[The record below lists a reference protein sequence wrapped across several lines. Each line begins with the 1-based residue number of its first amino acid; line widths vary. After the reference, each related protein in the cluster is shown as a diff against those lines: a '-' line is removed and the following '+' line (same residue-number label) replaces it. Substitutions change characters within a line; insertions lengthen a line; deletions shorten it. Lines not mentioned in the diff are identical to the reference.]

1 MKKSKKA
8 LILLLIL
15 VLVLSMSL
23 VACNKRGQNGAQRE
37 RTRQTNRVE
46 QIFLSG
52 VNPKWSSDL
61 PDDAVATLDNAGD
74 YVVTKGW
81 TSLVCDVVKNSS
93 LQTAKIKSLADTLQS
108 DDGKKLLKEFSNNAE
123 LLVPMLKKI
132 GLTASDVSTLA
143 YDLISKLIS
152 DGKNTVASIVDR
164 LDIVKDIMI
173 QNAANAQALENVS
186 INRAVLN
193 LAKQSLD
200 ATQEQKAEMQSALY
214 GAKNAMG
221 ELIAFAY
228 DTSVNTLTDE
238 LYSKMFGD
246 EGALSNVSES
256 ELATLVNALLGN
268 VTRLKN
274 ALTQEEIEKLDVALD
289 LFINNF
295 DNKSIS
301 SAVYSQIIKYAKYA
315 YMAVD
320 VIPSLC
326 EVAIA
331 GESVISG
338 KDFITDFLKVVK
350 LNEEKTLDDTTS
362 SLNKLILSARIIDG
376 VMQSGKFDQKGIN
389 ALIDRV
395 CEQGAEGYQKAMPLI
410 ILDLLLNVSDLV
422 KEVDGDTLR
431 PTHPDIIDKDT
442 LTIMLGSLLFNA
454 NIEKMK
460 QAYYDF
466 ELNPTQENLTALYN
480 IAGFTGIEG
489 LLGEK
494 CPYQLPVQL
503 TDEVMSDIKNWFN
516 WQIGKI
522 AAVSNK
528 IAACIPSV
536 KADLKAFISDYYAEN
551 SPSKAAIK
559 QIAGWQIFTQNV
571 EENDVQNVY
580 LPVLSDSKI
589 LGAATL
595 FVW

>member
-1 MKKSKKA
+1 MKKSKNV
-8 LILLLIL
+8 LILLLAL
-15 VLVLSMSL
+15 VLLMSASL
-23 VACNKRGQNGAQRE
+23 VACNNRGNAAQKE
-37 RTRQTNRVE
+37 RANQTSRVE
-46 QIFLSG
+46 QTFLSG
-52 VNPKWSSDL
+52 INEKWSANLSDEEI
-61 PDDAVATLDNAGD
+61 ATLENAGD

-81 TSLVCDVVKNSS
+81 TSLVCDVVNASS
-93 LQTAKIKSLADTLQS
+93 LQTAKIKSLADSLES
-108 DDGKKLLKEFSNNAE
+108 EEGKKLLKEFSNNAE
-123 LLVPMLKKI
+123 LLVPMLKQI

-152 DGKNTVASIVDR
+152 DGRTTVSNIVDR
-164 LDIVKDIMI
+164 LDNVKDVMI
-173 QNAANAQALENVS
+173 RNSVSAAALENVS
-186 INRAVLN
+186 ANRAVLN
-193 LAKQSLD
+193 LAKQSLNATD
-200 ATQEQKAEMQSALY
+200 AQKSEMQSALS
-214 GAKNAMG
+214 NAQSAMS

-238 LYSKMFGD
+238 LYSKLFGD
-246 EGALSNVSES
+246 DGALSNVSES
-256 ELATLVNALLGN
+256 ELATLVSALLSN
-268 VTRLKN
+268 VSRLKN
-274 ALTQEEIEKLDVALD
+274 ALTQSEIEKLDVALD
-289 LFINNF
+289 LFISNF

-395 CEQGAEGYQKAMPLI
+395 CRQGAEGYQKAMPLI
-410 ILDLLLNVSDLV
+410 ILDLLLNFSDIV
-422 KEVDGDTLR
+422 AKIESDKFV
-431 PTHPDIIDKDT
+431 PSHPDIISQDMFT
-442 LTIMLGSLLFNA
+442 TMLGALFFNL

-460 QAYYDF
+460 QAYYNF
-466 ELNPTQENLTALYN
+466 ELNPTQEKLTALYN
-480 IAGFTGIEG
+480 IANFTVIEG

-494 CPYQLPVQL
+494 CPYQLPVKL

-536 KADLKAFISDYYAEN
+536 KADLKAFVGDYYVDG
-551 SPSKAAIK
+551 SKSAAAIK
-559 QIAGWQIFTQNV
+559 TIAQWSLF
-571 EENDVQNVY
+571 EKDVDEKTMETEYMPILLN
-580 LPVLSDSKI
+580 SKI
-589 LGAATL
+589 LGAALL
-595 FVW
+595 FGF

>member
-1 MKKSKKA
+1 MKKSKNV
-8 LILLLIL
+8 LILLLAL
-15 VLVLSMSL
+15 VLLMSASL
-23 VACNKRGQNGAQRE
+23 VACNNRGNAAQKE
-37 RTRQTNRVE
+37 RANQTSRVE
-46 QIFLSG
+46 QTFLSG
-52 VNPKWSSDL
+52 INEKWSANLSDEEI
-61 PDDAVATLDNAGD
+61 ATLENAGD

-81 TSLVCDVVKNSS
+81 TSLVCDVVNASS
-93 LQTAKIKSLADTLQS
+93 LQTAKIKSLADSLES
-108 DDGKKLLKEFSNNAE
+108 EGGKKLLKEFSNNAE
-123 LLVPMLKKI
+123 LLVPMLKQI

-238 LYSKMFGD
+238 LYSKLFGD
-246 EGALSNVSES
+246 DGALSNVSES
-256 ELATLVNALLGN
+256 ELATLVSALLSN
-268 VTRLKN
+268 VSRLKN
-274 ALTQEEIEKLDVALD
+274 ALTQSEIEKLDVALD
-289 LFINNF
+289 LFISNF

-326 EVAIA
+326 DVALA
-331 GESVISG
+331 SKDVMSN
-338 KDFITDFLKVVK
+338 KDFITDFLSVVK
-350 LNEEKTLDDTTS
+350 LDEEKKLNESTS
-362 SLNKLILSARIIDG
+362 SLNKLVLAARLIDG
-376 VMQSGKFDQKGIN
+376 VMESGKFDQNGIN
-389 ALIDRV
+389 GLIDRV
-395 CEQGAEGYQKAMPLI
+395 CRQGAEGYQKAMPLI
-410 ILDLLLNVSDLV
+410 ILDLLLNFSDIV
-422 KEVDGDTLR
+422 AKIESDKFV
-431 PTHPDIIDKDT
+431 PSHPDIISQDMFT
-442 LTIMLGSLLFNA
+442 TMLGALFFNL

-460 QAYYDF
+460 QAYYNF
-466 ELNPTQENLTALYN
+466 ELNPTQEKLTALYN
-480 IAGFTGIEG
+480 IANFTVIEG

-494 CPYQLPVQL
+494 CPYQLPVKL

-536 KADLKAFISDYYAEN
+536 KADLKAFVGDYYVDG
-551 SPSKAAIK
+551 SKSAAAIK
-559 QIAGWQIFTQNV
+559 TIAQWSLF
-571 EENDVQNVY
+571 EKDVDEKTMETEYMPILLN
-580 LPVLSDSKI
+580 SKI
-589 LGAATL
+589 LGAALL
-595 FVW
+595 FGF

>member
-1 MKKSKKA
+1 MKKSKNV
-8 LILLLIL
+8 LILLLAL
-15 VLVLSMSL
+15 VLLMSASL
-23 VACNKRGQNGAQRE
+23 VACNNRGNAAQKE
-37 RTRQTNRVE
+37 RANQTSRVE
-46 QIFLSG
+46 QTFLSG
-52 VNPKWSSDL
+52 INEKWSANLSDEEI
-61 PDDAVATLDNAGD
+61 ATLENAGD

-81 TSLVCDVVKNSS
+81 TSLVCDVVNASS
-93 LQTAKIKSLADTLQS
+93 LQTAKIKSLADSLES
-108 DDGKKLLKEFSNNAE
+108 EEGKKLLKEFSNNAE
-123 LLVPMLKKI
+123 LLVPMLKQI

-152 DGKNTVASIVDR
+152 DGRNTVSNIVDR
-164 LDIVKDIMI
+164 LDNVKDVMI
-173 QNAANAQALENVS
+173 RNSASAAALENVS
-186 INRAVLN
+186 ANRAVLN
-193 LAKQSLD
+193 LAKQSLNATD
-200 ATQEQKAEMQSALY
+200 AQKSEMQSALS
-214 GAKNAMG
+214 NAQSAMS

-238 LYSKMFGD
+238 LYSKLFGD
-246 EGALSNVSES
+246 DGALSNVSES
-256 ELATLVNALLGN
+256 ELATLVSALLSN
-268 VTRLKN
+268 VSRLKN
-274 ALTQEEIEKLDVALD
+274 ALTQSEIEKLDVALD
-289 LFINNF
+289 LFISNF

-326 EVAIA
+326 DVALA
-331 GESVISG
+331 SKDVMSN
-338 KDFITDFLKVVK
+338 KDFITDFLSVVK
-350 LNEEKTLDDTTS
+350 LDEEKKLNESTS

-376 VMQSGKFDQKGIN
+376 VMQSGKFDQNGIN

-395 CEQGAEGYQKAMPLI
+395 CKQGTEGYQKAMPLI

-422 KEVDGDTLR
+422 KEMDGDTLR

-442 LTIMLGSLLFNA
+442 LTIMLGSLLFSA

>member
-1 MKKSKKA
+1 MKKSKNV
-8 LILLLIL
+8 LILLLAL
-15 VLVLSMSL
+15 VLLMSASL
-23 VACNKRGQNGAQRE
+23 VACNNRGNAAQKE
-37 RTRQTNRVE
+37 RANQTSRVE
-46 QIFLSG
+46 QTFLSG
-52 VNPKWSSDL
+52 INEKWSANLSDEEI
-61 PDDAVATLDNAGD
+61 ATLENAGD

-81 TSLVCDVVKNSS
+81 TSLVCDVVNASS
-93 LQTAKIKSLADTLQS
+93 LQTAKIKSLADSLES
-108 DDGKKLLKEFSNNAE
+108 EEGKKLLKEFSNNAE
-123 LLVPMLKKI
+123 LLVPMLKQI

-395 CEQGAEGYQKAMPLI
+395 CRQGAEGYQKAMPLI
-410 ILDLLLNVSDLV
+410 ILDLLLNFSDIV
-422 KEVDGDTLR
+422 AKIESDKFV
-431 PTHPDIIDKDT
+431 PSHPDIISQDMFT
-442 LTIMLGSLLFNA
+442 TMLGALFFNL

-460 QAYYDF
+460 QAYYNF
-466 ELNPTQENLTALYN
+466 ELNPTQEKLTALYN
-480 IAGFTGIEG
+480 IANFTVIEG

-494 CPYQLPVQL
+494 CPYQLPVKL

-536 KADLKAFISDYYAEN
+536 KADLKAFVGDYYVDG
-551 SPSKAAIK
+551 SKSAAAIK
-559 QIAGWQIFTQNV
+559 TIAQWSLF
-571 EENDVQNVY
+571 EKDVDEKTMETEYMPILLN
-580 LPVLSDSKI
+580 SKI
-589 LGAATL
+589 LGAALL
-595 FVW
+595 FGF

>member
-1 MKKSKKA
+1 MKKSKNV
-8 LILLLIL
+8 LILLLAL
-15 VLVLSMSL
+15 VLLMSASL
-23 VACNKRGQNGAQRE
+23 VACNNRGNAAQKE
-37 RTRQTNRVE
+37 RANQTSRVE
-46 QIFLSG
+46 QTFLSG
-52 VNPKWSSDL
+52 INEKWSANLSDEEI
-61 PDDAVATLDNAGD
+61 ATLENAGD

-81 TSLVCDVVKNSS
+81 TSLVCDVVNASS
-93 LQTAKIKSLADTLQS
+93 LQTAKIKSLADSLES
-108 DDGKKLLKEFSNNAE
+108 EEGKKLLKEFSNNAE
-123 LLVPMLKKI
+123 LLVPMLKQI

-152 DGKNTVASIVDR
+152 DGRTTVSNIVDR
-164 LDIVKDIMI
+164 LDNVKDVMI
-173 QNAANAQALENVS
+173 RNSASAAALENVS
-186 INRAVLN
+186 ANRAVLN
-193 LAKQSLD
+193 LAKQSLNATD
-200 ATQEQKAEMQSALY
+200 AQKSEMQSALS
-214 GAKNAMG
+214 NAQSAMS

-228 DTSVNTLTDE
+228 YTSVNTLTDE
-238 LYSKMFGD
+238 LYSKLFGD
-246 EGALSNVSES
+246 DGALSNVSES
-256 ELATLVNALLGN
+256 ELATLVSALLSN
-268 VTRLKN
+268 VSRLKN
-274 ALTQEEIEKLDVALD
+274 ALTQSEIEKLDVALD
-289 LFINNF
+289 LFISNF

-326 EVAIA
+326 DVALA
-331 GESVISG
+331 SKDVMSN
-338 KDFITDFLKVVK
+338 KDFITDFLSVVK
-350 LNEEKTLDDTTS
+350 LDEEKKLNDSTS
-362 SLNKLILSARIIDG
+362 SLNKLVLAARLIDG
-376 VMQSGKFDQKGIN
+376 VMQSGKFDQNGIN

-395 CEQGAEGYQKAMPLI
+395 CKQGTEGYQKAMPLI

-422 KEVDGDTLR
+422 KEMDGDTLR

-442 LTIMLGSLLFNA
+442 LTIMLGSLLFSA

>member
-37 RTRQTNRVE
+37 RARQTNRVE

-61 PDDAVATLDNAGD
+61 SDDAVATLDNAGD

-108 DDGKKLLKEFSNNAE
+108 DDGKKLLKEFSDNAE

-186 INRAVLN
+186 VNRAVLN

-376 VMQSGKFDQKGIN
+376 VMASGKFDQKGIN

-395 CEQGAEGYQKAMPLI
+395 CKQGTEGYQKAIPLI
-410 ILDLLLNVSDLV
+410 ILDLLLNFSDIV
-422 KEVDGDTLR
+422 AKIESDKFV
-431 PTHPDIIDKDT
+431 PSHPDIISQDMFT
-442 LTIMLGSLLFNA
+442 TMLGALFFNL

-466 ELNPTQENLTALYN
+466 ELNPTQKKLTALSD
-480 IAGFTGIEG
+480 IAKFIGIEG

-494 CPYQLPVQL
+494 CPYQLPVEL

-536 KADLKAFISDYYAEN
+536 KADLKAFVGDYYVDG
-551 SPSKAAIK
+551 SKSATAIK
-559 QIAGWQIFTQNV
+559 TIAQWPLF
-571 EENDVQNVY
+571 EKDVDEKTMETKY
-580 LPVLSDSKI
+580 MPTLLDSKI
-589 LGAATL
+589 LGAALL
-595 FVW
+595 FGF

>member
-1 MKKSKKA
+1 MKKSKNV
-8 LILLLIL
+8 LILLLAL
-15 VLVLSMSL
+15 VLLMSASL
-23 VACNKRGQNGAQRE
+23 VACNNRGNAAQKE
-37 RTRQTNRVE
+37 RAKQTSRVE
-46 QIFLSG
+46 QTFLSG
-52 VNPKWSSDL
+52 INEKWSANLSDEEI
-61 PDDAVATLDNAGD
+61 ATLENAGD

-81 TSLVCDVVKNSS
+81 TSLVCDVVNASS
-93 LQTAKIKSLADTLQS
+93 LQTAKIKSLADSLES
-108 DDGKKLLKEFSNNAE
+108 EEGKKLLKEFSNNAE
-123 LLVPMLKKI
+123 LLVPMLKQI

-152 DGKNTVASIVDR
+152 DGRTTVSNIVDR
-164 LDIVKDIMI
+164 LDNVKDVMI
-173 QNAANAQALENVS
+173 RNSASAAALENVS
-186 INRAVLN
+186 ANRAVLN
-193 LAKQSLD
+193 LAKQSLNATD
-200 ATQEQKAEMQSALY
+200 AQKSEMQSALS
-214 GAKNAMG
+214 NAQSAMS

-238 LYSKMFGD
+238 LYSKLFGD
-246 EGALSNVSES
+246 DGALSNVSES
-256 ELATLVNALLGN
+256 ELATLVSALLSN
-268 VTRLKN
+268 VSRLKN
-274 ALTQEEIEKLDVALD
+274 ALTQSEIEKLDVALD
-289 LFINNF
+289 LFISNF

-326 EVAIA
+326 DVALA
-331 GESVISG
+331 SKDVMSN
-338 KDFITDFLKVVK
+338 KDFITDFLSVVK
-350 LNEEKTLDDTTS
+350 LDEEKKLNESTS
-362 SLNKLILSARIIDG
+362 SLNKLILSARLIDG
-376 VMQSGKFDQKGIN
+376 VMQSGKFDQNGIN

-395 CEQGAEGYQKAMPLI
+395 CKQGTEGYQKAMPLI

-422 KEVDGDTLR
+422 KEMDGDTLR

-442 LTIMLGSLLFNA
+442 LTIMLGSLLFSA

-559 QIAGWQIFTQNV
+559 QIANWQIFTSDV
-571 EENDVQNVY
+571 DSNDVQNVY
-580 LPVLSDSKI
+580 MPVLSESKI
-589 LGAATL
+589 LGAAIL

>member
-23 VACNKRGQNGAQRE
+23 VACNNRGNVAQKE
-37 RTRQTNRVE
+37 RANQTSRVE
-46 QIFLSG
+46 QTFLSG
-52 VNPKWSSDL
+52 INEKWSANLSDEEI
-61 PDDAVATLDNAGD
+61 ATLENAGD

-81 TSLVCDVVKNSS
+81 TSLVCDVVNASS
-93 LQTAKIKSLADTLQS
+93 LQTAKIKSLADSLES
-108 DDGKKLLKEFSNNAE
+108 EEGKKLLKEFSNNAE
-123 LLVPMLKKI
+123 LLVPMLKQI
-132 GLTASDVSTLA
+132 GFTASDVSTLA

-152 DGKNTVASIVDR
+152 DGRNTVSNIVDR
-164 LDIVKDIMI
+164 LDNVKDVMI
-173 QNAANAQALENVS
+173 RNSASAAALENVS
-186 INRAVLN
+186 ANRAVLN
-193 LAKQSLD
+193 LAKQSLN
-200 ATQEQKAEMQSALY
+200 ATDEQKQGMQNALS

-238 LYSKMFGD
+238 LYSKLFVQD
-246 EGALSNVSES
+246 GALSNVSPS

-274 ALTQEEIEKLDVALD
+274 ALTQEEIKKLDTALD
-289 LFINNF
+289 LFIDNF

-301 SAVYSQIIKYAKYA
+301 STLYSQIITYAKYA

-331 GESVISG
+331 SESVISG

-376 VMQSGKFDQKGIN
+376 VMASGKFDRNGIN

-395 CEQGAEGYQKAMPLI
+395 CRQGAEGYQKAMPLI
-410 ILDLLLNVSDLV
+410 VLDLLLNFSDIV
-422 KEVDGDTLR
+422 AKIESDKFV
-431 PTHPDIIDKDT
+431 PAHPDIISQDMFT
-442 LTIMLGSLLFNA
+442 TMLGALLFNL

-466 ELNPTQENLTALYN
+466 ELNPTKKNLTALYN
-480 IAGFTGIEG
+480 IADFTDIEG
-489 LLGEK
+489 LLGEE
-494 CPYQLPVQL
+494 CPYQRPAEPTDDTLPY
-503 TDEVMSDIKNWFN
+503 IKQWYN

-522 AAVSNK
+522 GDVSDK

-536 KADLKAFISDYYAEN
+536 KTDLKAFVGDYYVDG
-551 SPSKAAIK
+551 SKSAAAIK
-559 QIAGWQIFTQNV
+559 TIAQWSLF
-571 EENDVQNVY
+571 EKDVDEKTMETEY
-580 LPVLSDSKI
+580 MPTLLDSKI
-589 LGAATL
+589 LGAALL
-595 FVW
+595 FGF

>member
-1 MKKSKKA
+1 MKKSKNV
-8 LILLLIL
+8 LILLLAL
-15 VLVLSMSL
+15 VLLMSASL
-23 VACNKRGQNGAQRE
+23 VSCNNRGNAAQKE
-37 RTRQTNRVE
+37 RANQTSRVE
-46 QIFLSG
+46 QTFLSG
-52 VNPKWSSDL
+52 INEKWSANLSDEEI
-61 PDDAVATLDNAGD
+61 ATLENAGD

-81 TSLVCDVVKNSS
+81 TSLVCDVVNASS
-93 LQTAKIKSLADTLQS
+93 LQTAKIKSLADSLES
-108 DDGKKLLKEFSNNAE
+108 EGGKKLLKEFSNNAE
-123 LLVPMLKKI
+123 LLVPMLKQI

-143 YDLISKLIS
+143 YDLISKFIS
-152 DGKNTVASIVDR
+152 DGRTTVSNIVDR
-164 LDIVKDIMI
+164 LDNVKDVMI
-173 QNAANAQALENVS
+173 RNSASAAALENVS
-186 INRAVLN
+186 ANRAVLN
-193 LAKQSLD
+193 LAKQSLNATD
-200 ATQEQKAEMQSALY
+200 AQKSEMQSALS
-214 GAKNAMG
+214 NAQSAMS

-238 LYSKMFGD
+238 LYSKLFGD
-246 EGALSNVSES
+246 DGALSNVSES
-256 ELATLVNALLGN
+256 ELATLVSALLSN
-268 VTRLKN
+268 VSRLKN
-274 ALTQEEIEKLDVALD
+274 ALTQSEIEKLDVALD
-289 LFINNF
+289 LFISNF

-326 EVAIA
+326 DVALA
-331 GESVISG
+331 SKDVMSN
-338 KDFITDFLKVVK
+338 KDFITDFLSVVK
-350 LNEEKTLDDTTS
+350 LDEEKKLNESTS

-376 VMQSGKFDQKGIN
+376 VMQSGKFDQNGIN

-395 CEQGAEGYQKAMPLI
+395 CKQGTEGYQKAMPLI

-422 KEVDGDTLR
+422 KEMDGDTLR

-442 LTIMLGSLLFNA
+442 LTIMLGSLLFSA

>member
-1 MKKSKKA
+1 MKKSKNV
-8 LILLLIL
+8 LILLLAL
-15 VLVLSMSL
+15 VLLMSASL
-23 VACNKRGQNGAQRE
+23 VACNNRGNVAQKE
-37 RTRQTNRVE
+37 RANQTSRVE
-46 QIFLSG
+46 QTFLSG
-52 VNPKWSSDL
+52 INEKWSANLSDEEI
-61 PDDAVATLDNAGD
+61 ATLENAGD

-81 TSLVCDVVKNSS
+81 TSLVCDVVNASS
-93 LQTAKIKSLADTLQS
+93 LQTAKIKSLADSLES
-108 DDGKKLLKEFSNNAE
+108 EEGKKLLKEFSNNAE
-123 LLVPMLKKI
+123 LLVPMLKQI

-152 DGKNTVASIVDR
+152 DGRTTVSNIVDR
-164 LDIVKDIMI
+164 LDNVKDVMI
-173 QNAANAQALENVS
+173 RNSASASALENVS
-186 INRAVLN
+186 ANRAVLN
-193 LAKQSLD
+193 LAKQSLNATD
-200 ATQEQKAEMQSALY
+200 AQKSEMQSALS
-214 GAKNAMG
+214 NAQSAMS

-395 CEQGAEGYQKAMPLI
+395 CRQGAEGYQKAMPLI
-410 ILDLLLNVSDLV
+410 ILDLLLNFSDIV
-422 KEVDGDTLR
+422 AKIESDKFV
-431 PTHPDIIDKDT
+431 PSHPDIISQDMFT
-442 LTIMLGSLLFNA
+442 TMLGALFFNL

-460 QAYYDF
+460 QAYYNF
-466 ELNPTQENLTALYN
+466 ELNPTQEKLTALYN
-480 IAGFTGIEG
+480 IANFTVIEG

-494 CPYQLPVQL
+494 CPYQLPVKL

-536 KADLKAFISDYYAEN
+536 KADLKAFVGDYYVDG
-551 SPSKAAIK
+551 SKSAAAIK
-559 QIAGWQIFTQNV
+559 TIAQWSLF
-571 EENDVQNVY
+571 EKDVDEKTMETEYMPILLN
-580 LPVLSDSKI
+580 SKI
-589 LGAATL
+589 LGAALL
-595 FVW
+595 FGF

>member
-1 MKKSKKA
+1 MKKSKKV

-15 VLVLSMSL
+15 VLILSMSL
-23 VACNKRGQNGAQRE
+23 VACNKRGQNGAQKE
-37 RTRQTNRVE
+37 RARQTNRVE

-61 PDDAVATLDNAGD
+61 SDDAVATLDNAGD
-74 YVVTKGW
+74 YIVTKGW
-81 TSLVCDVVKNSS
+81 TSLVCDVVKDSS

-108 DDGKKLLKEFSNNAE
+108 DDGKKLLKEFSDNAE

-143 YDLISKLIS
+143 YDLISKLIN

-164 LDIVKDIMI
+164 LDTVKDIMI
-173 QNAANAQALENVS
+173 QNSANAQALENVS
-186 INRAVLN
+186 VNRAVLN

-238 LYSKMFGD
+238 LYSKLFVQD
-246 EGALSNVSES
+246 GALSNVSPS

-274 ALTQEEIEKLDVALD
+274 VLTQEEIKKLDTALD
-289 LFINNF
+289 LFIDNF

-301 SAVYSQIIKYAKYA
+301 STLYSQIITYAKYA

-331 GESVISG
+331 SESVLSSS
-338 KDFITDFLKVVK
+338 DFINDFLKQAK
-350 LNEEKTLDDTTS
+350 LEKDKTLDDTTS
-362 SLNKLILSARIIDG
+362 SLNKVILSARIIDG
-376 VMQSGKFDQKGIN
+376 VMQSGRFDQNGIN

-395 CEQGAEGYQKAMPLI
+395 CKQGTEGYQKAMPLI
-410 ILDLLLNVSDLV
+410 VLDLLLNFSDIV
-422 KEVDGDTLR
+422 AKIESDKFV
-431 PTHPDIIDKDT
+431 PSHPDIISQDMFT
-442 LTIMLGSLLFNA
+442 TMLGALLFNL
-454 NIEKMK
+454 NVEKMK

-466 ELNPTQENLTALYN
+466 ELNPTQKNLAALDQ
-480 IAGFTGIEG
+480 IAKFTGIEG
-489 LLGEK
+489 LLGEE
-494 CPYQLPVQL
+494 CPYTLPNEP
-503 TDEVMSDIKNWFN
+503 TDDTLPYIKQWYN

-522 AAVSNK
+522 DAVSNK

-536 KADLKAFISDYYAEN
+536 KADLKAFVGDYYVDG
-551 SPSKAAIK
+551 SKSAAAIK
-559 QIAGWQIFTQNV
+559 TIAQWSLF
-571 EENDVQNVY
+571 EKDVDEKTMETEY
-580 LPVLSDSKI
+580 MPTLLDSKI
-589 LGAATL
+589 LGAALL
-595 FVW
+595 FGF

>member
-37 RTRQTNRVE
+37 RARQTNRVE

-61 PDDAVATLDNAGD
+61 SDDAVATLDNAGD
-74 YVVTKGW
+74 YIVTKGW

-108 DDGKKLLKEFSNNAE
+108 DDGKKLLKEFSDNAE

-186 INRAVLN
+186 VNRAVLN

-200 ATQEQKAEMQSALY
+200 ATQEQKAEMQSALS

-238 LYSKMFGD
+238 LYSKLFVQD
-246 EGALSNVSES
+246 GALSNVSPS

-274 ALTQEEIEKLDVALD
+274 ALTQEEIKKLDTALD
-289 LFINNF
+289 LFIDNF

-301 SAVYSQIIKYAKYA
+301 STLYSQIITYAKYA

-331 GESVISG
+331 SESVLSSS
-338 KDFITDFLKVVK
+338 DFINDFLKQAK
-350 LNEEKTLDDTTS
+350 LEKDKTLDDTTN
-362 SLNKLILSARIIDG
+362 SLNKVILSARVIDG
-376 VMQSGKFDQKGIN
+376 VMQSGRFDQNGIN
-389 ALIDRV
+389 ALIERV
-395 CEQGAEGYQKAMPLI
+395 CKQGTEGYQKAMPLI
-410 ILDLLLNVSDLV
+410 VLDLLLNFSDIV
-422 KEVDGDTLR
+422 AKIESDKFV
-431 PTHPDIIDKDT
+431 PSHPDIISQDMFT
-442 LTIMLGSLLFNA
+442 TMLGALLFNV

-466 ELNPTQENLTALYN
+466 ELNPTKKNLTALYN
-480 IAGFTGIEG
+480 IAAFTGIEG
-489 LLGEK
+489 LLGED
-494 CPYQLPVQL
+494 CPYPRPAEP
-503 TDEVMSDIKNWFN
+503 TEDTMPYIKQWYN
-516 WQIGKI
+516 WQIVKI
-522 AAVSNK
+522 DDVSNK

-536 KADLKAFISDYYAEN
+536 KADLKAFVGDYYAEN
-551 SPSKAAIK
+551 SKSAAAIK
-559 QIAGWQIFTQNV
+559 KIAKWSLFEQ
-571 EENDVQNVY
+571 DVDEKTMETEY
-580 LPVLSDSKI
+580 MPTLLDSKI
-589 LGAATL
+589 LGAALL
-595 FVW
+595 FGF

>member
-1 MKKSKKA
+1 MKKSKNV
-8 LILLLIL
+8 LILLLAL
-15 VLVLSMSL
+15 VLLMSASL
-23 VACNKRGQNGAQRE
+23 VACNNRGNAAQKE
-37 RTRQTNRVE
+37 RANQTSRVE
-46 QIFLSG
+46 QTFLSG
-52 VNPKWSSDL
+52 INEKWSANLSDEEI
-61 PDDAVATLDNAGD
+61 ATLENAGD

-81 TSLVCDVVKNSS
+81 TSLVCDVVNASS

-108 DDGKKLLKEFSNNAE
+108 DDGKKLLKEFSDNAE

-395 CEQGAEGYQKAMPLI
+395 CRQGAEGYQKAMPLI
-410 ILDLLLNVSDLV
+410 ILDLLLNFSDIV
-422 KEVDGDTLR
+422 AKIESDKFV
-431 PTHPDIIDKDT
+431 PSHPDIISQDMFT
-442 LTIMLGSLLFNA
+442 TMLGALFFNL

-460 QAYYDF
+460 QAYYNF
-466 ELNPTQENLTALYN
+466 ELNPTQEKLTALYN
-480 IAGFTGIEG
+480 IANFTVIEG

-494 CPYQLPVQL
+494 CPYQLPVKL

-536 KADLKAFISDYYAEN
+536 KADLKAFVGDYYVDG
-551 SPSKAAIK
+551 SKSAAAIK
-559 QIAGWQIFTQNV
+559 TIAQWSLF
-571 EENDVQNVY
+571 EKDVDEKTMETEYMPILLN
-580 LPVLSDSKI
+580 SKI
-589 LGAATL
+589 LGAALL
-595 FVW
+595 FGF

>member
-15 VLVLSMSL
+15 VLILSMSL
-23 VACNKRGQNGAQRE
+23 VACNKRGQDGAQKE
-37 RTRQTNRVE
+37 RARQTNRVE

-61 PDDAVATLDNAGD
+61 SDDAVATLDNAGD

-108 DDGKKLLKEFSNNAE
+108 DDGKKLLKEFSDNAE

-164 LDIVKDIMI
+164 LDTVNDIMI
-173 QNAANAQALENVS
+173 QNSANAQALENVS
-186 INRAVLN
+186 VNRAVLN

-200 ATQEQKAEMQSALY
+200 ATQEQKAEMQSALS

-362 SLNKLILSARIIDG
+362 SLNKLILAARIIDG
-376 VMQSGKFDQKGIN
+376 VMASGKFDRNGIN

-395 CEQGAEGYQKAMPLI
+395 CRQGAEGYQKAMPVI

-454 NIEKMK
+454 NIDNFK
-460 QAYYDF
+460 QRYYDF
-466 ELNPTQENLTALYN
+466 EMNPTQKNLSALYTT
-480 IAGFTGIEG
+480 ASLLGIEG
-489 LLGEK
+489 ITGEDNPNLRPAEISDQTL
-494 CPYQLPVQL
+494 PY
-503 TDEVMSDIKNWFN
+503 IKSWYNWY
-516 WQIGKI
+516 IGKI
-522 AAVSNK
+522 DDVSTK
-528 IAACIPSV
+528 VTSCIPSV
-536 KADLKAFISDYYAEN
+536 QNDLKAFISDYYAEN

>member
-37 RTRQTNRVE
+37 RARQTNRVE

-61 PDDAVATLDNAGD
+61 SDDAVATLDNAGD
-74 YVVTKGW
+74 YIVTKGW

-108 DDGKKLLKEFSNNAE
+108 DDGKKLLKEFSGNAE

-152 DGKNTVASIVDR
+152 EGKNTVASIVDR

-173 QNAANAQALENVS
+173 QNAASAQALENVS
-186 INRAVLN
+186 VNRAVLN

-238 LYSKMFGD
+238 LYSKLFVQD
-246 EGALSNVSES
+246 GALSNVSES

-376 VMQSGKFDQKGIN
+376 VMASGKFDRNGIN

-395 CEQGAEGYQKAMPLI
+395 CRQGAEGYQKAMPLI
-410 ILDLLLNVSDLV
+410 ILDLLLNFSDIV
-422 KEVDGDTLR
+422 AKIESDKFV
-431 PTHPDIIDKDT
+431 PSHPDIISQDMFT
-442 LTIMLGSLLFNA
+442 TMLGALFFNL

-460 QAYYDF
+460 QAYYNF
-466 ELNPTQENLTALYN
+466 ELNPTQEKLTALYN
-480 IAGFTGIEG
+480 IANFTVIEG

-494 CPYQLPVQL
+494 CPYQLPVKL

-536 KADLKAFISDYYAEN
+536 KADLKAFVGDYYVDG
-551 SPSKAAIK
+551 SKSAAAIK
-559 QIAGWQIFTQNV
+559 TIAQWSLF
-571 EENDVQNVY
+571 EKDVDEKTMETEYMPILLN
-580 LPVLSDSKI
+580 SKI
-589 LGAATL
+589 LGAALL
-595 FVW
+595 FGF

>member
-15 VLVLSMSL
+15 VLVLSMGL

-37 RTRQTNRVE
+37 RARQTNRVE

-61 PDDAVATLDNAGD
+61 SDDAVATLDNAGD
-74 YVVTKGW
+74 YIVTKGW

-108 DDGKKLLKEFSNNAE
+108 DDGKKLLKEFSDNAE

-152 DGKNTVASIVDR
+152 DGKNTVSGIVTR
-164 LDIVKDIMI
+164 LDDVKEIMRTSG
-173 QNAANAQALENVS
+173 ASAQAIENVNT
-186 INRAVLN
+186 NRAILN
-193 LAKQSLD
+193 LAEQSLN
-200 ATQEQKAEMQSALY
+200 ATDEQKQAMQNALSD
-214 GAKNAMG
+214 AKNAMG

-238 LYSKMFGD
+238 LYSKLFVQD
-246 EGALSNVSES
+246 GALSNVSAS

-274 ALTQEEIEKLDVALD
+274 ALTQEEIKKLDAALD
-289 LFINNF
+289 LFIDNF

-301 SAVYSQIIKYAKYA
+301 STLYSQIITYAKYA

-331 GESVISG
+331 SESVISG

-362 SLNKLILSARIIDG
+362 SLNKVILSARIIDG
-376 VMQSGKFDQKGIN
+376 VMASGKFDRNGIN

-395 CEQGAEGYQKAMPLI
+395 CKQGTEGYQKAMPLI
-410 ILDLLLNVSDLV
+410 VLDLLLNFSDIV
-422 KEVDGDTLR
+422 AKIESDKFV
-431 PTHPDIIDKDT
+431 PSHPDIISQDMFT
-442 LTIMLGSLLFNA
+442 TMLGALLFNV

-466 ELNPTQENLTALYN
+466 ELNPTQENLTALYG
-480 IAGFTGIEG
+480 IAEFTGIEG

-494 CPYQLPVQL
+494 CPYQLPAEP
-503 TDEVMSDIKNWFN
+503 TEDTMPYIKQWYN

-522 AAVSNK
+522 DDVSNK

-536 KADLKAFISDYYAEN
+536 KADLKAFVGDYYAEN
-551 SPSKAAIK
+551 SKSAAAIK
-559 QIAGWQIFTQNV
+559 KIAKWSLFEQ
-571 EENDVQNVY
+571 DVDEKTMETEY
-580 LPVLSDSKI
+580 MPTLLDSKI
-589 LGAATL
+589 LGAALL